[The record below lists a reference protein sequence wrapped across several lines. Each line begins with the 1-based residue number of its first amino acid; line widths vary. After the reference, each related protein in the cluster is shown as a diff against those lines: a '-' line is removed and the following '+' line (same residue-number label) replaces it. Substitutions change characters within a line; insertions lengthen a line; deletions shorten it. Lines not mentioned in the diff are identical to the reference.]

1 MKSVPFMSKKM
12 KEMKE
17 SKQTVRRTVKKDVKT
32 VHDEL
37 LKESQEYLKHR
48 FQIENGRYH
57 WKFIL
62 H

>member
-1 MKSVPFMSKKM
+1 
-12 KEMKE
+12 MKE
-17 SKQTVRRTVKKDVKT
+17 SKQTVRGTVKKDVKT